1 MPQTNRNSLPSS
13 NPRQGNY
20 TPMKGKDVETLARS
34 LSKGK
39 TEQGRSKYR
48 RDYGRRVGYNK
59 TTLGQEVA
67 RMREPGRKPKIPTE
81 RNLAAA
87 RLSDGR
93 TLTGISGR
101 RNGADSEIDIL
112 EQLDDINAERAARGE
127 SRLTVTHA
135 YSERQPC
142 LGCQGALQSAA
153 PRADIQW
160 TVEYSDKA
168 NPTDVERDDLRVL
181 NTMSRT
187 ELNQAISDT
196 FR

>member
-1 MPQTNRNSLPSS
+1 
-13 NPRQGNY
+13 
-20 TPMKGKDVETLARS
+20 MKGKEVESLANS
-34 LSKGK
+34 LTNATVES
-39 TEQGRSKYR
+39 GRAKYR

-67 RMREPGRKPKIPTE
+67 SMREPGRRPRIPTE

-87 RLSDGR
+87 RLSDGS

-112 EQLDDINAERAARGE
+112 GQLDDINADRASRGE
-127 SRLTVTHA
+127 SRLTITHV

-153 PRADIQW
+153 PKADVQW
-160 TVEYSDKA
+160 TVEYSDMP
-168 NPTDVERDDLRVL
+168 NPTDAQRDDLRVL
-181 NTMSRT
+181 NTLSRT
-187 ELNQAISDT
+187 ELNQAISNT

>member
-1 MPQTNRNSLPSS
+1 MPQTNRGSLPSAR
-13 NPRQGNY
+13 PRQGAH
-20 TPMKGKDVETLARS
+20 TPMKGREVADLAGS
-34 LSKGK
+34 LSSGAV
-39 TEQGRSKYR
+39 ESGRAKYR

-67 RMREPGRKPKIPTE
+67 KMRDPDRRPKIPTE

-87 RLSDGR
+87 RLSDGS

-101 RNGADSEIDIL
+101 NGVDSEVDIL
-112 EQLDDINAERAARGE
+112 RQLDEINADRASRGE
-127 SRLTVTHA
+127 SRLTVTHV

-153 PRADIQW
+153 PKADVQW
-160 TVEYSDKA
+160 TVEYSDIPD
-168 NPTDVERDDLRVL
+168 PTDAQVDDLRVL
-181 NTMSRT
+181 NTVSRT
-187 ELNQAISDT
+187 ELSQAISDT